1 MAFITVMAV
10 RVSCQI
16 SQNAAAEAPLDAEV
30 AFEAELLSG
39 AVVPLEAEMPLGAGV
54 LLGAGL
60 PQADSA
66 KARTAVSNGVASNP
80 SRPVIRGVRSMPVVD
95 EGNAWD

>member
-39 AVVPLEAEMPLGAGV
+39 AVVPPEMPLGAGV
-54 LLGAGL
+54 LLEAGL